1 MAKTGGKKLSRGS
14 RGKKKLNSIEDEETT
29 IRSSSRPT
37 PTEKK
42 AIHKIQEAFSYQEDR
57 LEEINWQI
65 SKLLRDAKAFHKEN
79 IKEEALKC
87 LRHKNIF
94 EHQLDKTMGT
104 MFNME
109 TQMIKIESAPYDRHI
124 KKLSDEIAS
133 INKA

>member
-57 LEEINWQI
+57 LEEIN
-65 SKLLRDAKAFHKEN
+65 
-79 IKEEALKC
+79 
-87 LRHKNIF
+87 
-94 EHQLDKTMGT
+94 
-104 MFNME
+104 
-109 TQMIKIESAPYDRHI
+109 
-124 KKLSDEIAS
+124 
-133 INKA
+133 